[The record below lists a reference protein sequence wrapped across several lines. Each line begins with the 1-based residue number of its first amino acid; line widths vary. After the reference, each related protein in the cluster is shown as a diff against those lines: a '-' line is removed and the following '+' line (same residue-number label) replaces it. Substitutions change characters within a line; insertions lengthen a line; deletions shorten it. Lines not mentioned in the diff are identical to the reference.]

1 MWRQFS
7 RETPIPCGENGIDK
21 AYDKVF
27 DKEKSHANP
36 GSTFMVLGGDLMK
49 VSNVIGQSMDWTS
62 VAPQFAALVVEKR
75 ARPKLK
81 RWPFGGFHKA
91 PDVFSRLMPIQ

>member
-1 MWRQFS
+1 
-7 RETPIPCGENGIDK
+7 
-21 AYDKVF
+21 
-27 DKEKSHANP
+27 
-36 GSTFMVLGGDLMK
+36 MK